1 MAQRI
6 LIVEDEPDARDMLA
20 VLLERDGH
28 HIDTVINGHE
38 ALQRLATQDYDV
50 ILSDFWMPG
59 VDGEALYEHIQQ
71 GWPHLASRVLFM
83 TADRPVGGIQATYG
97 GAPVP
102 VLTKPFTPERL
113 RQMIASLIM
122 RTP

>member
-20 VLLERDGH
+20 VLLERDGY
-28 HIDTVINGHE
+28 HIDTVTNGHE

-113 RQMIASLIM
+113 RQMIASLIT

>member
-6 LIVEDEPDARDMLA
+6 LIVEDEADAREMLA
-20 VLLERDGH
+20 VLLARDGY
-28 HIDTVINGHE
+28 HIETVTNGHE

-59 VDGEALYEHIQQ
+59 MTGEALYEHIQQ

-83 TADRPVGGIQATYG
+83 TADRPAGGIQATHG

-113 RQMIASLIM
+113 RQMIASLIT
-122 RTP
+122 RNI